1 MSLHI
6 GDVEFSTPVF
16 LAPMAGVT
24 DYVYRKICHEQGS
37 GGSTTELIS
46 AKAVLYK
53 NKNTGAIIT
62 TPSIIS
68 GGDWEIEEKKK
79 KEPKKNAD
87 KDVPPKDGGADE

>member
-53 NKNTGAIIT
+53 NKNTGPLLYT
-62 TPSIIS
+62 E
-68 GGDWEIEEKKK
+68 GDEGNVGLQLFGSSPEIMGDIA
-79 KEPKKNAD
+79 KELED
-87 KDVPPKDGGADE
+87 